1 MDFNHHNAPQEHSL
15 FGNTSLWTI
24 GFSTVGGVYKAHVMP
39 KLLLDSLSIDGS
51 IAVIFYA
58 FLSAVVGY
66 GTKKALDYLFS
77 KKKGK

>member
-1 MDFNHHNAPQEHSL
+1 MDFNHNNSSSGNSL
-15 FGNTSLWTI
+15 FGNTSLWTM

-39 KLLLDSLSIDGS
+39 TLLLDSLSINGS